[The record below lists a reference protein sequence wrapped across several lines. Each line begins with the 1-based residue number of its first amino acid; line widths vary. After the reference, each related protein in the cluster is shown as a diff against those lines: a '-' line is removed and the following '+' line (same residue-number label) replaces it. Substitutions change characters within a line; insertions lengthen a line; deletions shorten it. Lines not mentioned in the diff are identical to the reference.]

1 MERKRTTNVF
11 AGVEELLAVIAEK
24 TTTHEKK
31 KKLKKKKEVSDE
43 DISNKKDTKNDTL
56 RKAWEQIV
64 PKEHFVNAM
73 LNADVSDSR
82 IKNANK
88 AMAEMFK
95 ECVEMECSSTT
106 SDAPWRRRSSRRVNF
121 YGIVKKLRTKRTPR
135 STIAI

>member
-1 MERKRTTNVF
+1 MERKERQIVF
-11 AGVEELLAVIAEK
+11 AGVEELLTVIAEK
-24 TTTHEKK
+24 TTTHEK

-95 ECVEMECSSTT
+95 ECGDGM
-106 SDAPWRRRSSRRVNF
+106 
-121 YGIVKKLRTKRTPR
+121 
-135 STIAI
+135 